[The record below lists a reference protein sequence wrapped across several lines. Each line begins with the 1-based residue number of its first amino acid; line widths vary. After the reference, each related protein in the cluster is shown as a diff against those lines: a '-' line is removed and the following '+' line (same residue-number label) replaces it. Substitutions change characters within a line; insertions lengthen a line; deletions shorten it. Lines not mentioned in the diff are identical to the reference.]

1 LSVGSGRKNN
11 AESRQLQVFA
21 QIFLT
26 MSHEQGEAMSYK
38 GKDCCRLEWGRR
50 GAEAAAE
57 RGDVLV
63 VVDVLSFS
71 TAVATAVE
79 NGAAIYPCGKEE
91 DAGSLA
97 RRWGSEM
104 AVRREDVPAK
114 GRYSLSPETFQSVS
128 GGERIVLQSPN
139 GATCSRYGSRVP
151 LLLIGALVN
160 AASVAAAVS
169 LAVSTT
175 KASVTV
181 LACGERWSSP
191 HDEGHLRF
199 ALEDYLGAGAVL
211 AHLPTH
217 LTRSAEA
224 SLCEAAFSAAA
235 DRLPELLRDCDSG
248 RELTDRGYLGDV
260 EHAAR
265 LNTYTSVPVMRDGL
279 YLSR

>member
-1 LSVGSGRKNN
+1 MSGKKN
-11 AESRQLQVFA
+11 
-21 QIFLT
+21 
-26 MSHEQGEAMSYK
+26 
-38 GKDCCRLEWGRR
+38 DCCRLEWGRR
-50 GAEAAAE
+50 GAQAAAE
-57 RGDVLV
+57 RGDILV

-79 NGAAIYPCGKEE
+79 RGAAIYPCGKEE

-97 RRWGSEM
+97 RQWGAVV
-104 AVRREDVPAK
+104 AVRREEVPAK

-128 GGERIVLQSPN
+128 GGEHIVLQSPN

-160 AASVAAAVS
+160 AASVASAVAQ
-169 LAVSTT
+169 AVSTT
-175 KASVTV
+175 GASVTV
-181 LACGERWSSP
+181 LACGERWSTP

-199 ALEDYLGAGAVL
+199 ALEDYLGVGAVL

-217 LTRSAEA
+217 LTRSSEA
-224 SLCEAAFSAAA
+224 IICEAAFAAA
-235 DRLPELLRDCDSG
+235 TDRLPEILRECESG
-248 RELTDRGYLGDV
+248 RELTDRGYTGDV

-265 LNTYTSVPVMRDGL
+265 LNRYTSVPVMRDGL